1 MFPAAASRLAGMRA
15 AAFALAVLALGAAG
29 CGHNS
34 SGGKRA
40 VKTLVIAV
48 DAPFSRS
55 PYIGNTVANGVTLA
69 VDQLNGRGFR
79 IGGTPYNLQV
89 LRLDNA
95 LSASKAVAD
104 MREALRRH
112 AVAVVTDGTGVDA
125 TWQLAN
131 RQHVPIGITYAG
143 GKNLVD
149 PQRRPN
155 VFRIAPTDH
164 GLAFRLAEY
173 IVPKG
178 LKVALMTD
186 DTDYG
191 QAGRS
196 ALDEAFRTLPKSVAA
211 RIVLPST
218 ASDLAPQVLEA
229 KRAGA
234 TALLVWAQPAVLAKT
249 IVAAR
254 SSGWQVPVFT
264 TPAGEDPVVRQQLAD
279 HPQWVDGL
287 TFASGRMTAELGPA
301 PWAAFQASY
310 DSAFGKTYVGVKANG
325 KRVTQPPDYAMYPY
339 DFVNVLG
346 TALASAKTTDGAKVL
361 HQLNQVTAAGA
372 NGDERGFNEN
382 SHEGVV
388 DDDVYFARFHGMV
401 FKPVKDDP
409 LSATLP
415 AIPQTQ

>member
-1 MFPAAASRLAGMRA
+1 MRA
-15 AAFALAVLALGAAG
+15 AAFALAVIALAAAG
-29 CGHNS
+29 CGSKS
-34 SGGKRA
+34 SSTAKT
-40 VKTLVIAV
+40 KTLVIAV

-55 PYIGNTVANGVTLA
+55 PYIGNTLANGVQLA
-69 VDQLNGRGFR
+69 VDQINGRGLGVGLSQYR
-79 IGGTPYNLQV
+79 LRV

-95 LSASKAVAD
+95 LSAAKAVGD
-104 MREALRRH
+104 MREALRNH
-112 AVAVVTDGTGVDA
+112 ALAIVTDGTGVDA

-131 RQHVPIGITYAG
+131 ARDVPICIAYDG
-143 GKNLVD
+143 GENLVD
-149 PQRRPN
+149 PQKRPN

-173 IVPKG
+173 VVPKG

-191 QAGRS
+191 QEGRT
-196 ALDEAFRTLPKSVAA
+196 ALAQAFATIPKSVAA

-229 KRAGA
+229 KRARA

-249 IVAAR
+249 IAAAR

-264 TPAGEDPVVRQQLAD
+264 TPAGEEPVVRQQLAD
-279 HPQWVDGL
+279 HPKWVDGL

-301 PWAAFQASY
+301 PWSAFEASY
-310 DSAFGKTYVGVKANG
+310 ETSYGKTYVGVKSHG
-325 KRVTQPPDYAMYPY
+325 KRVTQPPDYAMYAY
-339 DFVNVLG
+339 DFVNVLA
-346 TALASAKTTDGAKVL
+346 TAIGNRRTTDPATILKA
-361 HQLNQVTAAGA
+361 LNQVSARGA
-372 NGDERGFNEN
+372 NGDERGFNQN

-388 DDDVYFARFHGMV
+388 DDDVYFARFHDMV
-401 FKPVKDDP
+401 FTPVKDDP

-415 AIPQTQ
+415 VIPQTQ